1 MKPLCEMIQGEW
13 PVLVDFYAT
22 WCGPCRVMKP
32 IVEKLERRYD
42 DRLRVLKIDVDEYDE
57 ESTRYGVRAV
67 PTLVLFKNGQE
78 VWRTTGI
85 MKQQE
90 LEAVICRYC

>member
-1 MKPLCEMIQGEW
+1 MKHLCEMIQGECA
-13 PVLVDFYAT
+13 VLVDFYAT

-42 DRLRVLKIDVDEYDE
+42 DRLHVLKIDVDECDE
-57 ESTRYGVRAV
+57 EATKYGVRAV
-67 PTLVLFKNGQE
+67 PTFVLFKNGQE